1 MSSLRAEASDIFRL
15 TLSSMKPEK
24 LVRRALQLKDDM
36 LRIDGE
42 LFSLNNR
49 PVYVLGAGKAAARM
63 AAGTESVLQSYIR
76 DGLVIG
82 PEAGGAAGPQQASL
96 ERIQLFSGT
105 HPKPDESSL
114 ASTLELMKL
123 ARSIPEEALVLV
135 LISGGASSLMEA
147 PAGRLELPDVRQT
160 YDTLLRSGATIQEMN
175 TVRKQ
180 LSAVKGGKLLNMLK
194 ARDVVSLI
202 ISDVPGDDPAF
213 IASGPTTPDQTTRQ
227 DALDIIQKHH
237 IEAGLPGAVLDF
249 LKQPE
254 PARETRFSG
263 RHHSC
268 MVGTS
273 KIFAEEAALH
283 ARAKGYKTEVA
294 DKAYNAPAEEVAGR
308 MLRSIPKIRLGKKA
322 FIFHGEST
330 IQVSGDGK
338 GGRNQ
343 HIALLLAEGLAGKKD
358 VLALSAGTDGIDG
371 NVPVAGAFTD
381 GETLARARGLGLDI
395 HEYKANFDSYH
406 FFKSL
411 NELIITGP
419 TGNNVMD
426 FQLILCE

>member
-1 MSSLRAEASDIFRL
+1 MSSLRADASDIFRL

-24 LVRRALQLKDDM
+24 LVRRALHVQDDT
-36 LRIDGE
+36 LTVNE
-42 LFSLNNR
+42 TSFSLNNR
-49 PVYVLGAGKAAARM
+49 PVYILGAGKAAARM
-63 AAGTESVLQSYIR
+63 AAGAESVLGAHIR

-82 PEAGGAAGPQQASL
+82 PQSLGQPGPGLARL

-105 HPKPDESSL
+105 HPKPDETSL

-123 ARSIPEEALVLV
+123 ARNIPEEALVLV

-147 PAGRLELPDVRQT
+147 PAGKLELEDVRQT
-160 YDTLLRSGATIQEMN
+160 YDTLLRCGAVIQEMN

-180 LSAVKGGKLLNMLK
+180 LSAIKGGKLLNMLN
-194 ARDVVSLI
+194 AREVISLI

-227 DALDIIQKHH
+227 DALHIIDKHG
-237 IEAGLPGAVLDF
+237 ITDKLPQPVLDF
-249 LKQPE
+249 LKQQDDIDSAGFTGE
-254 PARETRFSG
+254 
-263 RHHSC
+263 HHTC

-273 KIFAEEAALH
+273 RIFAEEAGLH
-283 ARAKGYKTEVA
+283 ARSKGYKV
-294 DKAYNAPAEEVAGR
+294 DVAEEAYTESANVVAGQ
-308 MLRSIPKIRLGKKA
+308 MLKRVPKLRIGRKA

-330 IQVSGDGK
+330 IQVSGNGR

-343 HIALLLAEGLAGKKD
+343 HIALLLAEGLAGRKN
-358 VLALSAGTDGIDG
+358 VVALSAGTDGIDG
-371 NVPVAGAFTD
+371 NVPVAGAFAD
-381 GETLARARGLGLDI
+381 GDTLSRAESLGLDI
-395 HEYKANFDSYH
+395 QEYKANFDSYH

-426 FQLILCE
+426 FQLILCD